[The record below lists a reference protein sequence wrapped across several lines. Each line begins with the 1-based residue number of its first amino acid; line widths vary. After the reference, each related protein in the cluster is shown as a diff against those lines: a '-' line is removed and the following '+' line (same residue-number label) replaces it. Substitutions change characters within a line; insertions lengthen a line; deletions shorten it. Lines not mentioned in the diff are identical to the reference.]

1 LSLETACY
9 DALRQVSEDCW
20 LAWERFHT
28 YAAADSEFWLALSY
42 NIGNRLAGATMLY
55 CQRCKKVT
63 TDVDLVFC
71 PKCGEVLVEQ
81 DTKWQDFELQQEVE
95 LAKHRAN
102 MYVILAIVLVTLGV
116 VGSSVLFA
124 SSSLLGVFGIVLVCL
139 GIGCIAA
146 VDRYEYKLRILKNRL
161 SQCD

>member
-1 LSLETACY
+1 
-9 DALRQVSEDCW
+9 
-20 LAWERFHT
+20 
-28 YAAADSEFWLALSY
+28 
-42 NIGNRLAGATMLY
+42 MLY

>member
-1 LSLETACY
+1 
-9 DALRQVSEDCW
+9 
-20 LAWERFHT
+20 
-28 YAAADSEFWLALSY
+28 
-42 NIGNRLAGATMLY
+42 MLY
-55 CQRCKKVT
+55 CQHCKKLI
-63 TDVDLVFC
+63 DEDLVFC
-71 PKCGEVLVEQ
+71 PKCGEVLVEE

-102 MYVILAIVLVTLGV
+102 MYVILATVLVTLGV

-139 GIGCIAA
+139 GIGCAA
-146 VDRYEYKLRILKNRL
+146 VVDRYEYKLRILKNRL